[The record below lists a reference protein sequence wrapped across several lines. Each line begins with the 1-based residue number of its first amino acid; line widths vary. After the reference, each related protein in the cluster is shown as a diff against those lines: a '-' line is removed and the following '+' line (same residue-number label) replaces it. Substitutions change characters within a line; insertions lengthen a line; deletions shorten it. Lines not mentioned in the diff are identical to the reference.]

1 MKDDAVHNCR
11 YRAIAMTVAC
21 HKCMHYYVTW
31 DQYFPHGCR
40 AMKFKSKRIPINEV
54 RMAMR
59 GKDCLAFE
67 MKKQE
72 SHDQDQGI
80 GYRR

>member
-1 MKDDAVHNCR
+1 MKDDAVHNGR

-21 HKCMHYYVTW
+21 SKCKHYYVTW

-40 AMKFKSKRIPINEV
+40 AMSFKSKRMPINEV

-67 MKKQE
+67 MKKQK

>member
-1 MKDDAVHNCR
+1 MKDDAVHSCR

-54 RMAMR
+54 RMAMQ

-72 SHDQDQGI
+72 SHHQDQGI